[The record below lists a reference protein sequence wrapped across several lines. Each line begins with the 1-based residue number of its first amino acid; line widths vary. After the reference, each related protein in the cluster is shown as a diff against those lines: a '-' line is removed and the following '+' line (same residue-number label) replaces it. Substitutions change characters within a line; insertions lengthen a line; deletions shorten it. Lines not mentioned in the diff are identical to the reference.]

1 MGGLKTTKSKAWID
15 NAIISP
21 PSMIPAPALLTSSA
35 QTSGFRSSASHNSII
50 ACLCL
55 DGHKVRMEQAW
66 ALDHTPW
73 MVVHLKGMEEAMAA
87 GRWPR
92 RR

>member
-1 MGGLKTTKSKAWID
+1 
-15 NAIISP
+15 
-21 PSMIPAPALLTSSA
+21 
-35 QTSGFRSSASHNSII
+35 
-50 ACLCL
+50 
-55 DGHKVRMEQAW
+55 MEQAW